1 MHRVLGAKFKMKN
14 RFLAIVT
21 LVVLGLS
28 SCSKTDSSNDSN
40 STSEKSSRTDFSLIK
55 DRQKGLLSI
64 IPSGSE
70 SDGNKELDYQ
80 LGTSVDLTLIDER
93 RIGKPSITYRIP
105 QGYLTSK
112 KLKKGGVVSNQVV
125 IQTGLPDMKPRKAK
139 TKIKGEP
146 GSQEYVDSLKR
157 FNDGIYIYLK
167 RQKSIPEF
175 GKNVRR
181 MYESQYVEEASKFS
195 DFVLYSDVRC
205 GDDYCVGFDYFL
217 TKKSYEGAWVL
228 FRCMPDSP
236 LVGCSATTVYRGWRI
251 QYSIRRSQ
259 LDRWKEF
266 DIAVRELLDSFYL
279 KESFLGN

>member
-40 STSEKSSRTDFSLIK
+40 SASEKSARTDFSLIK
-55 DRQKGLLSI
+55 NRQKGLLSI
-64 IPSGSE
+64 VPSSAE
-70 SDGNKELDYQ
+70 SDDNKELDYQ
-80 LGTSVDLTLIDER
+80 LRTSVDLTLIDER

-112 KLKKGGVVSNQVV
+112 KLKKGGVVSNRIT
-125 IQTGLPDMKPRKAK
+125 IQTGLPDMQPRKAK
-139 TKIKGEP
+139 TKIVGEP
-146 GSQEYVDSLKR
+146 GSDEYIDSLNK
-157 FNDGIYIYLK
+157 FNNGIFISLD
-167 RQKSIPEF
+167 RTKSIPEF
-175 GKNVRR
+175 GENVRR
-181 MYESQYVEEASKFS
+181 RYQKQYREEASKFS
-195 DFVLYSDVRC
+195 DFVLYSRVRC
-205 GDDYCVGFDYFL
+205 GDYCVGFDYFL
-217 TKKSYEGAWVL
+217 TKKIYEGAWVL

-236 LVGCSATTVYRGWRI
+236 LVGCRATTEFRGWRI
-251 QYSIRRSQ
+251 EYSIRRSQ

-266 DIAVRELLDSFYL
+266 DIAVRKLLDSFYL